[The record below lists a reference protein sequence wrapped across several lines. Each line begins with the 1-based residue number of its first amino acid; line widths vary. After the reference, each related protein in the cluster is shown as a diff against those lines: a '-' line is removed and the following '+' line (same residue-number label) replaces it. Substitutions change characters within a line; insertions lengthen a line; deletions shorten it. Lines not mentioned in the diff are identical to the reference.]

1 VRLFDSH
8 AHLDCFARDG
18 TLPDVLSRAKTA
30 GVCGIVTAGTN
41 LSDWPLYARLAREN
55 PGFVRWAAG
64 IHPTEIGADAEE
76 ALAALASFWATEPCP
91 VALGEVGLDYFHLP
105 KDLAKAEETIARQK
119 VVFRRQLEIA
129 LQMDC
134 PVIVHARQSFAD
146 SLAAIDA
153 SGIDWNKV
161 VFHCFSEGPEEM
173 RLLNA
178 RGARGSFTGTVT
190 YKNAAKTR
198 AAALEQGVERLM
210 VETDC
215 PYLAPEPLRG
225 KVCEPAHVAHTL
237 AALARLFSIPEAELA
252 DATTRN
258 AERFFAAAPLFP

>member
-8 AHLDCFARDG
+8 AHLDTFARDG
-18 TLPDVLSRAKTA
+18 SLPEVLARAKAA
-30 GVCGIVTAGTN
+30 GVCGIVTAGTT
-41 LSDWPLYARLAREN
+41 LADWPLYSRLAKEH
-55 PGFVRWAAG
+55 PGYVHFAAG
-64 IHPTEIGADAEE
+64 IHPTEIGADWEE
-76 ALAALASFWATEPCP
+76 ALAALASFWATEPKP

-105 KDLAKAEETIARQK
+105 KDRSQAEKTVSLQIE
-119 VVFRRQLEIA
+119 VFRRQLEIA
-129 LQMDC
+129 LQMDS

-146 SLAAIDA
+146 CVAAIDA
-153 SGIDWNKV
+153 TGIDWNKV
-161 VFHCFSEGPEEM
+161 VFHCFSEGPEEI

-178 RGARGSFTGTVT
+178 RGGRGSFTGTVT

-198 AAALEQGVERLM
+198 AAALEQGMERLM

-237 AALARLFSIPEAELA
+237 AALARLLSMPEAELA
-252 DATTRN
+252 EATTRN
-258 AERFFAAAPLFP
+258 AERFFAIATLFP